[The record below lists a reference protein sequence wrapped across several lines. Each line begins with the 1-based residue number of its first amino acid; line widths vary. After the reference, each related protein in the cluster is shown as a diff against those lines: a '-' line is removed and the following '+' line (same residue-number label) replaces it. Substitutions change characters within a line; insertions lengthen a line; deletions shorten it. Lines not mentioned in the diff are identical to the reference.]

1 MHVVLVRAQ
10 EGALLRDLLPCC
22 DRDRDREE
30 IASCFFKMW
39 FLTAAAALSL
49 AIPPP
54 AVVSFTC
61 GGLAGALGA
70 ATVYPLDYAKTLMQ
84 TEEESPASPGDMSD
98 ARPVMKRGADSALDI
113 ELEGIMGRLGNLQH
127 SDANEQIT
135 KFVEVIGCSHD
146 EAKASPFAPPGLD

>member
-1 MHVVLVRAQ
+1 MNHKTFILA
-10 EGALLRDLLPCC
+10 
-22 DRDRDREE
+22 RERTE
-30 IASCFFKMW
+30 DGR
-39 FLTAAAALSL
+39 AALGSDRPRYRTFFAAPRPQSVPAE
-49 AIPPP
+49 AITGVRTFSPPHP
-54 AVVSFTC
+54 R
-61 GGLAGALGA
+61 
-70 ATVYPLDYAKTLMQ
+70 TLMQ